1 MKSPRFLSPRLACA
15 LAVGCA
21 LLSFAAAPS
30 AQAQI
35 KVVPLSMDKIDKM
48 GKFAQSVEADPAA
61 KAAMEEA
68 DKDED
73 IAKAMTTGESVNG
86 IYDKKYP
93 KAAAVYKKV
102 GITPDEFMAE
112 VVSLSMATTGTSDG
126 TSDAAVAKANIDF
139 YNANK
144 EKVDKVMSDMK

>member
-15 LAVGCA
+15 FAVGCA

-35 KVVPLSMDKIDKM
+35 KVVPLSMDKVDKM

-93 KAAAVYKKV
+93 KAAAVYKKA

-112 VVSLSMATTGTSDG
+112 VVSLSMATTGMTEG
-126 TSDAAVAKANIDF
+126 VSDAKVAKANAEF
-139 YNANK
+139 YTANK
-144 EKVDKVMSDMK
+144 EKIDKIMSEMK